1 MYKNQFTDKNILYWL
16 LSFAK
21 PYKAF
26 IFVAFF
32 AMVVVAIFELLVP
45 INIKEVVDNIVESK
59 STYENIKNSSFKILG
74 LIVGVFIFSSTFS
87 YILNITGQKIM
98 KNIRDDVFDHVLN
111 LPQQFFDKQSVG
123 RITTRV
129 TNDVNALN
137 EFYTNVLVQFV
148 KDLLVIVGVIYV
160 MFQYNYNLT
169 FSIILITIFIIVF
182 AFLYRKRLR
191 RVYTKL
197 RLTIS
202 KLNSF
207 INESIRGIRLL
218 KIYNKS
224 DENLT
229 RFKSL
234 SNENFSANM
243 EQMYTFAVYRPF
255 IEFMSVF
262 STATIV
268 WIGGREIVSNNL
280 SVGELLAILFFLR
293 MIFRPILDL
302 ADKYDI
308 LQSALAASENLFNIA
323 KVDRE
328 KFGNIEFPR
337 NFQCIEFKNIW
348 FSYGGEENWVLKN
361 FNLKINKGDSI
372 LMLGSTGSGKTTI
385 MNLLLGFYT
394 PKKGEILID
403 GIELEKY
410 NFNSIRENFS
420 VIMQD
425 TALFNIVID
434 DENINSFDA
443 LRSVG
448 EKQIRNVK
456 QTLEKPFHVII
467 LDEATSNLDL
477 DLEKDVKDYLD
488 KVKDKTSILI
498 AHRLN
503 LIKDNDKIIILSNG
517 KLIETGTHD
526 ELIQKDS
533 EYSKIFK
540 FNQQFYEI

>member
-1 MYKNQFTDKNILYWL
+1 MYRNQFTDKNILFWL

-403 GIELEKY
+403 GIELKKY
-410 NFNSIRENFS
+410 NFNSIRKNFS

-517 KLIETGTHD
+517 KLIESGTHD
-526 ELIQKDS
+526 ELIQKDT

>member
-1 MYKNQFTDKNILYWL
+1 MYRNQFTDKNILFWL

-394 PKKGEILID
+394 PNKGEILID

>member
-1 MYKNQFTDKNILYWL
+1 MYRNQFTDKNILFWL

-21 PYKAF
+21 PYKTF
-26 IFVAFF
+26 IFLAFF
-32 AMVVVAIFELLVP
+32 AMVIVAIFELLVP

-526 ELIQKDS
+526 ELIQKDT

>member
-1 MYKNQFTDKNILYWL
+1 MHRNQFTDKNILFWL
-16 LSFAK
+16 ISFAK

-526 ELIQKDS
+526 ELIQKDT

>member
-1 MYKNQFTDKNILYWL
+1 MYRNQFTDKNILFWL

-21 PYKAF
+21 PYKTF

-394 PKKGEILID
+394 PNKGEILID

-526 ELIQKDS
+526 ELIQKDT

>member
-1 MYKNQFTDKNILYWL
+1 MYRNQFTDKNILFWL

-526 ELIQKDS
+526 ELIQKDT

>member
-1 MYKNQFTDKNILYWL
+1 MYRNQFTDKNILFWL

-385 MNLLLGFYT
+385 MNLLLGFYI

>member
-1 MYKNQFTDKNILYWL
+1 MYRNQFTDKNILFWL

-111 LPQQFFDKQSVG
+111 LPQEFFDKQSVG

-224 DENLT
+224 DENLN

-526 ELIQKDS
+526 ELIQKDT

>member
-1 MYKNQFTDKNILYWL
+1 MYRNQFTDKNILFWL

-385 MNLLLGFYT
+385 MNLLLGFYI

-526 ELIQKDS
+526 ELIQKDT

>member
-1 MYKNQFTDKNILYWL
+1 MYRNQFTDKNILFWL

-98 KNIRDDVFDHVLN
+98 KNIRDHVFDHVLN

-394 PKKGEILID
+394 PNKGEILID

-526 ELIQKDS
+526 ELIQKDT

>member
-1 MYKNQFTDKNILYWL
+1 MYRNQFTDKNILFWL

-45 INIKEVVDNIVESK
+45 VNIKEVVDNIVESK

-98 KNIRDDVFDHVLN
+98 KNIRDHVFDHVLN

-148 KDLLVIVGVIYV
+148 KDLLVIVGVVYV

-169 FSIILITIFIIVF
+169 FSIILITISIIVF

-328 KFGNIEFPR
+328 KFGTIEFPR

-348 FSYGGEENWVLKN
+348 FSYGEENWVLKN

-394 PKKGEILID
+394 PNKGEILID

-526 ELIQKDS
+526 ELIQKDT

>member
-1 MYKNQFTDKNILYWL
+1 MYRNQFTDKNILFWL

-224 DENLT
+224 DENLN

-526 ELIQKDS
+526 ELIQKDT

>member
-1 MYKNQFTDKNILYWL
+1 MYRNQFTDKNILFWL

-385 MNLLLGFYT
+385 MNLLLGFYR
-394 PKKGEILID
+394 PNKGEILID

>member
-1 MYKNQFTDKNILYWL
+1 MYRNQFTDKNILFWL
-16 LSFAK
+16 FSFAK

-385 MNLLLGFYT
+385 MNLLLGFYK
-394 PKKGEILID
+394 PNKGEILID

-526 ELIQKDS
+526 ELIQKDT

>member
-1 MYKNQFTDKNILYWL
+1 MYRNQFTDKNILSWL

-526 ELIQKDS
+526 ELIKKDT

>member
-1 MYKNQFTDKNILYWL
+1 MHRNQFTDKNILFWL

-21 PYKAF
+21 PYKTF
-26 IFVAFF
+26 IFLAFF
-32 AMVVVAIFELLVP
+32 AMVIVAIFELLVP

-348 FSYGGEENWVLKN
+348 FSYSGEENWVLKN

-394 PKKGEILID
+394 PNKGEILID

-526 ELIQKDS
+526 ELIQKDT